1 MTVNKNRHKVVVGI
15 FLLIAIIFI
24 TKLFYIQVVN
34 DNYKFSANN
43 NVLRYDVQQAVRG
56 LIYDR
61 DSNLIV
67 ANVPAYDLMIVPREL
82 KNKTIDTID
91 FCNLT
96 AISKEEF
103 IKKYKKA
110 AEYSGYKESI
120 FIRHINLKNSS
131 TLSEKLFQFP
141 GFYLRKLTMRDYP
154 SHVATHVIGYLGEV
168 NLKKTKEDKYYT
180 KGDLAGVSGV
190 EAAYESHLRGEKGM
204 AITLVDV
211 HNRDQGKFQEGKFD
225 TLSILGSTLISTID
239 IELQTYGESLMK
251 NKVGA
256 IVAIEPSSG
265 EILSLVSS
273 PTYNPNILIGRKRS
287 ENYSILS
294 KDKNKPLFNRALQGT
309 YPPGSTFKLITGLIA
324 LQEGAIRK
332 NTFFNCN
339 NGYEYEDNK
348 RIGCHPHEKK
358 VNLLKGIE
366 ISCNTYFC
374 NTYERYFNK
383 FNSSVEAY
391 DNWYSHVSSFG
402 IGHFM
407 DNDFITGSQGKLP
420 KSSYFNTLY
429 RGSWNANTIISMAI
443 GQGELLLTP
452 IQMANMTAILANRGY
467 YYTPHIIKAISGKSV
482 IDSNFTIRKYCS
494 INEKYFK
501 PIINGMEK
509 VVYGKAGTA
518 QNCRIP
524 NYEICGKTGT
534 AQNPHGEDHSIFI
547 AFAPKEKP
555 TIAIAVYIENGG
567 WGSTWAAPI
576 ASLMIEKYLKKTIT
590 NTAQETFILS
600 GSLIEKE

>member
-1 MTVNKNRHKVVVGI
+1 MNVNKKRDKVVIGI
-15 FLLIAIIFI
+15 FLLIAIVFI

-43 NVLRYDVQQAVRG
+43 NVLRYDVQQAARG

-82 KNKTIDTID
+82 KNKTIDTVE
-91 FCNLT
+91 FCSLT
-96 AISKEEF
+96 SISKEEF
-103 IKKYKKA
+103 INRYKEA
-110 AEYSGYKESI
+110 AEYSGYKESV

-154 SHVATHVIGYLGEV
+154 SNVATHVIGYLGEV
-168 NLKKTKEDKYYT
+168 NLQKTKEDKYYT

-190 EAAYESHLRGEKGM
+190 EAAYEHHLRGKKGM
-204 AITLVDV
+204 AIKLVDV
-211 HNRDQGKFQEGKFD
+211 HNRDQGEFQEGRFD
-225 TLSILGSTLISTID
+225 TLSIAGRLLTSTID
-239 IELQTYGESLMK
+239 IGLQAYGEDLMR
-251 NKVGA
+251 NKIGA

-273 PTYNPNILIGRKRS
+273 PTYNPNLLIGRERS

-294 KDKNKPLFNRALQGT
+294 QNKNKPLFNRALQGN
-309 YPPGSTFKLITGLIA
+309 YPPGSIFKLINGLIA
-324 LQEGAIRK
+324 LQEGTIRE
-332 NTFFNCN
+332 NTYFNCN

-348 RIGCHPHEKK
+348 IVGCHPHTKK

-374 NTYERYFNK
+374 NAYEKYFNR

-391 DNWYSHVSSFG
+391 DNWHSHVSSFG
-402 IGHFM
+402 IGNFM
-407 DNDFITGSQGKLP
+407 NNDFITGSPGKLP

-467 YYTPHIIKAISGKSV
+467 YYTPHIIKAISGEA
-482 IDSNFTIRKYCS
+482 ITDSNFTIRKYCS
-494 INEKYFK
+494 IDEKYFK
-501 PIINGMEK
+501 PIINGMER
-509 VVYGKAGTA
+509 VVDGQEGTA
-518 QNCRIP
+518 RNCKIP
-524 NYEICGKTGT
+524 DYEICGKTGT

-547 AFAPKEKP
+547 AFAPKENPK
-555 TIAIAVYIENGG
+555 IAIAVYVENGG

-576 ASLMIEKYLKKTIT
+576 ASLMIEKYLKKMIT
-590 NTAQETFILS
+590 NKAQETFILNK
-600 GSLIEKE
+600 SLIAKE